1 MILVRAAVPLASV
14 WPCLHNGLLPA
25 ERKLFAHVIASVPAW
40 SRRLEVGKW
49 AFSSGNLPS
58 FYVSCRFRF
67 QVDSR
72 LRFQCV
78 PCFAP
83 LSSANRTPLVQTNS
97 NGENAHRDGRGHK
110 SCSGRGRESS
120 SGGEGSN
127 DSGDSR
133 NSDCSKGALGI
144 ATHGVSAPASRPP
157 SLTRSEELLVL
168 PELSRTNVLVPLSKV
183 SLFHLRPLSP
193 QLQLQG
199 TAFECPACK
208 CSGLQKV
215 RKAGRIVEQ
224 GAGATQGLGA
234 RAGSEAGWTCWP
246 RWPRGLAATLVD

>member
-1 MILVRAAVPLASV
+1 MS
-14 WPCLHNGLLPA
+14 
-25 ERKLFAHVIASVPAW
+25 FA
-40 SRRLEVGKW
+40 
-49 AFSSGNLPS
+49 
-58 FYVSCRFRF
+58 
-67 QVDSR
+67 
-72 LRFQCV
+72 
-78 PCFAP
+78 
-83 LSSANRTPLVQTNS
+83 NS
-97 NGENAHRDGRGHK
+97 TLQEANGEPGRDGRGHK
-110 SCSGRGRESS
+110 SGSGRGRESS
-120 SGGEGSN
+120 GSEGSN

-157 SLTRSEELLVL
+157 SLTRGKELLVL
-168 PELSRTNVLVPLSKV
+168 PELSRTNVLVPLPKV

-199 TAFECPACK
+199 TAFERPACK

-224 GAGATQGLGA
+224 GAVATQGLGA

-246 RWPRGLAATLVD
+246 RWPRASPLRWRCERGAVWTDGCVCVSRRRRRARHCRQR

>member
-25 ERKLFAHVIASVPAW
+25 ERKLFAHVFASVPAW
-40 SRRLEVGKW
+40 SRRRLKVGKW

-58 FYVSCRFRF
+58 SSVSFRF
-67 QVDSR
+67 QTT
-72 LRFQCV
+72 V
-78 PCFAP
+78 PCLAP
-83 LSSANRTPLVQTNS
+83 LSFANRTLSRPTNS
-97 NGENAHRDGRGHK
+97 NGENAHRDGGGHK
-110 SCSGRGRESS
+110 SGSGRGRESS

-133 NSDCSKGALGI
+133 NSDCGKGALSI

-157 SLTRSEELLVL
+157 SLTRGEELLVL
-168 PELSRTNVLVPLSKV
+168 PELSRANVLVPLPKV

-199 TAFECPACK
+199 TAFECPASK

-224 GAGATQGLGA
+224 GAGGTQGLGA
-234 RAGSEAGWTCWP
+234 GAGSEAGWTCWP